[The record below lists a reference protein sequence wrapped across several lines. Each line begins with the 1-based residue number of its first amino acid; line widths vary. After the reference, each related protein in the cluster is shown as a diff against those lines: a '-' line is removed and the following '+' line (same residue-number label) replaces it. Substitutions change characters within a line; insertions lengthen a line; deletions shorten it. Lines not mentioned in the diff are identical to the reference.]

1 MKFNVADEIGNLSVK
16 VDGEEIDQNCEA
28 FHSVDIFE
36 NENKLISITQ
46 ELNEAEITEIELKR
60 SEILAMLEAESMAE
74 LNKRQSEHS
83 QLSEFC

>member
-1 MKFNVADEIGNLSVK
+1 MKVTVAGEIGNLSVK

-36 NENKLISITQ
+36 NENKLIGIAQ

-60 SEILAMLEAESMAE
+60 SEILAM
-74 LNKRQSEHS
+74 
-83 QLSEFC
+83 